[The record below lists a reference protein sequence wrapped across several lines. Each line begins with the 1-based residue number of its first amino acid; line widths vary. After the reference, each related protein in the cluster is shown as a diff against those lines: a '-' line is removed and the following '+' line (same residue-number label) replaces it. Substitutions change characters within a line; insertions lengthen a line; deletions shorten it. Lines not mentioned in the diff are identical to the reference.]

1 MESFSIDPRVQ
12 EQCLKAIR
20 DRIHSMY
27 PTLDDH
33 ELNNQTLLYW
43 NQLLQNPQQLNKF
56 IQDNNIIVIEYTSAY
71 WNTVKA
77 ANNMNPKTP
86 PTILAEQIVRDWSS
100 TENIAKQL
108 VPVVINMRQTIKNLQ
123 SQIDNIQTTLE
134 SVLGYKIDV
143 PY

>member
-86 PTILAEQIVRDWSS
+86 PTILAEPYLR
-100 TENIAKQL
+100 NGKIAALSFEYTLDVVNL
-108 VPVVINMRQTIKNLQ
+108 VL
-123 SQIDNIQTTLE
+123 
-134 SVLGYKIDV
+134 SVL
-143 PY
+143 PFLLAA